1 LIIVIKLV
9 LITALLYIFLQD
21 FKDRKVY
28 WFLFPIVGI
37 LTGVLHFN
45 EVLRE
50 VFLLTLI
57 YNILF
62 VLFIFILTL
71 LYIKLKLKEKFSHVF
86 GYGDLLFF
94 IAITFS
100 FSTFSFIVL
109 FVMSLIFSLS
119 LHLILKNKS
128 SHASVPLA
136 GYMSLF
142 FLSTYLAYWM
152 GIVDSLYRI

>member
-1 LIIVIKLV
+1 MIVIKFI
-9 LITALLYIFLQD
+9 LITVLLYIFLQD
-21 FKDRKVY
+21 FKDREVY

-37 LTGVLHFN
+37 LTGFLHFN

-62 VLFIFILTL
+62 VLFIFMLTL

-119 LHLILKNKS
+119 LHIILKNKS
-128 SHASVPLA
+128 SHSSVPLA

>member
-1 LIIVIKLV
+1 MIIIIKLI
-9 LITALLYIFLQD
+9 LIATFLYIFFQD
-21 FKDRKVY
+21 FKDREVY
-28 WFLFPIVGI
+28 WFLFLFVGI
-37 LTGVLHFN
+37 FTGVLHYN
-45 EVLRE
+45 QVLKE

-57 YNILF
+57 YNIIF
-62 VLFIFILTL
+62 VFFIFILTL
-71 LYIKLKLKEKFSHVF
+71 LYIKLKLREKFSNVF

-94 IAITFS
+94 IAVTFS

-119 LHLILKNKS
+119 LHLFLKNKS
-128 SHASVPLA
+128 SHSSVPLA

-142 FLSTYLAYWM
+142 FLFTYFAHWF

>member
-1 LIIVIKLV
+1 MIVAIKLF
-9 LITALLYIFLQD
+9 LIATFLYIFFQD
-21 FKDRKVY
+21 FKDREVY
-28 WFLFPIVGI
+28 WFLFPFVG
-37 LTGVLHFN
+37 LFTGILHFN
-45 EVLRE
+45 EVLKE

-57 YNILF
+57 YNILC

-119 LHLILKNKS
+119 LHLVLKSKS
-128 SHASVPLA
+128 SHSSVPLA

-142 FLSTYLAYWM
+142 FLLTYLTFWL

>member
-1 LIIVIKLV
+1 MIIAIKLI
-9 LITALLYIFLQD
+9 LIASLLYIFFQD
-21 FKDRKVY
+21 FKDREVY

-45 EVLRE
+45 EVLKE

-57 YNILF
+57 YNVFF
-62 VLFIFILTL
+62 VLFIFILTFF
-71 LYIKLKLKEKFSHVF
+71 YIKLKLKEKFSHVF

-100 FSTFSFIVL
+100 FSSFSFIVL

-119 LHLILKNKS
+119 LHLILKNKAS
-128 SHASVPLA
+128 QSSVPLA
-136 GYMSLF
+136 GHMSLF
-142 FLSTYLAYWM
+142 FLFTYLAYWM
-152 GIVDSLYRI
+152 GVVDSLYRI